1 MKKFRNAIL
10 SVFFALC
17 CVFTISSTNLSSVRV
32 NAIENEN
39 QEEVIDEETYVYE
52 DGVGKCEL
60 TLHKDFT
67 FYAWAIMYETEE
79 LFEVN
84 GTYRVENEYVVL
96 IGENGEELKIKL
108 NKDTMTF
115 EEYIEEEVP
124 SVEETPTYTDEEI
137 EKVLNEAKDWII
149 ALIVSFLGSGGLMA
163 IAKAIINKWFS
174 KKEKELELKVKQL
187 EQDKVIATE
196 QKDLIVSQFAELKQQ
211 FNEVLEHNVILCDY
225 IKTKIEV
232 DEEKEKR
239 VNKLLEEL
247 LPKQEEGATDEK

>member
-10 SVFFALC
+10 SVLFALC
-17 CVFTISSTNLSSVRV
+17 CTFAIFCTNSLSAKV
-32 NAIENEN
+32 NAVENEN
-39 QEEVIDEETYVYE
+39 QEEQHTHTEEVVDGYDATCETDGLTFGVKCSTCGEVLQAQEVISALGHQYGEWVVVKEAT
-52 DGVGKCEL
+52 
-60 TLHKDFT
+60 
-67 FYAWAIMYETEE
+67 ETEKGLKE
-79 LFEVN
+79 KVCSVCNKKVSEEFDLV
-84 GTYRVENEYVVL
+84 VE
-96 IGENGEELKIKL
+96 
-108 NKDTMTF
+108 
-115 EEYIEEEVP
+115 
-124 SVEETPTYTDEEI
+124 EETPTYTDEEI

-174 KKEKELELKVKQL
+174 KKQKELELKVDQL

-211 FNEVLEHNVILCDY
+211 FNEVLEHNVVLCDY

-239 VNKLLEEL
+239 INKLLEEL
-247 LPKQEEGATDEK
+247 LPKKEEGATNEK